1 MRQYMCCSRQVTAAG
16 LVVMFLG
23 VHCMTGVDSTRPVA
37 KMSVQTLRDK
47 MNGGWVGQMIG
58 VTYGTPW
65 EFRYNSAM
73 MPDSVRPT
81 WSADMP
87 GKTYAKAPGA
97 YDDLYVDL
105 TFLEV
110 YAWNRQASSQDY
122 AEAFGKTR
130 YWLWFANQMA
140 RNNIRN
146 GIMPPQSGHW
156 IRNPECTSIDF
167 LITSDFIGLVN
178 PGLCA
183 EALALADTIGHITA
197 YGDGYY
203 GGAFISQMYA
213 AAFLANDIASIVD
226 TALAAIPRESL
237 FYRMINDVIEFHR
250 RNPYDW
256 KANWQYIH
264 DRYADENGS
273 PFGVFDP
280 WNIEASM
287 NAAHVVT
294 GLLYGDGD
302 FGRTM
307 EIAVRCGDD
316 ADCNPGTCAGI
327 LGAMKG
333 LTGIPEEYKRSL
345 PDVYDRHFMGSE
357 FSLQDAVEICMTAA
371 LQNIEEAGGDVGDDG
386 IMIVGTK
393 APVAALEVARP
404 EHVPVQKVDLHK
416 TVRSDDPIVQRYLSN
431 EQKGANG
438 AAKADSVVIATDL
451 FEGPHEFAFEGNGY
465 CTFGKVVSDSAGEF
479 DFNDD
484 STTALVY
491 VDGAL
496 SQRVVFPLG
505 FEYRRFLAFFDYTL
519 NQGAHTVRFEAEG
532 KRPPG
537 HRFELY
543 HTILYSSRKP

>member
-1 MRQYMCCSRQVTAAG
+1 MRQYMCCSRPVTPFA
-16 LVVMFLG
+16 LVLLFLG
-23 VHCMTGVDSTRPVA
+23 VQCMTGVDSTRPVM

-47 MNGGWVGQMIG
+47 MEGGWVGQMIG

-73 MPDSVRPT
+73 MPDSVRPS

-87 GKTYAKAPGA
+87 GKTYAETPGA

-110 YAWNRQASSQDY
+110 YAWNSQSSSLEY

-140 RNNIRN
+140 RSNIRN
-146 GIMPPQSGHW
+146 GIMPPKSGHW
-156 IRNPECTSIDF
+156 IWNPECTSIDF

-178 PGLCA
+178 PGLRA

-203 GGAFISQMYA
+203 GGVFISQLYA
-213 AAFLANDIASIVD
+213 SAFLTNDVAAVIDS
-226 TALAAIPRESL
+226 ALAAIPRQSL
-237 FYRMINDVIEFHR
+237 FYSMINDVIEFHR
-250 RNPYDW
+250 RNPLDW
-256 KANWQYIH
+256 RANWQYIH

-302 FGRTM
+302 IGRTM

-327 LGAMKG
+327 LGTMKG

-371 LQNIEEAGGDVGDDG
+371 LRNIEEARGDVGDDG
-386 IMIVGTK
+386 IVIVGTD
-393 APVAALEVARP
+393 APVARLEVARP
-404 EHVPVQKVDLHK
+404 DHHHVQRVDLTRK
-416 TVRSDDPIVQRYLSN
+416 VNPGDPLALKCLSTGERGADAGPNSDSL
-431 EQKGANG
+431 
-438 AAKADSVVIATDL
+438 VIAPDL
-451 FEGPHEFAFEGNGY
+451 FNAPHEFSFEGNGF
-465 CTFGKVVSDSAGEF
+465 CTFGKVVSDSAGEWNF
-479 DFNDD
+479 VDD
-484 STTALVY
+484 TTSALVF
-491 VDGAL
+491 VDGVF
-496 SQRVVFPLG
+496 SERVIFPLG
-505 FEYRRFLAFFDYTL
+505 FENRRFLAFFDYTL
-519 NQGAHTVRFEAEG
+519 TQGVHTVRFVAEG
-532 KRPPG
+532 ERPPG
-537 HRFELY
+537 YRFELY
-543 HTILYSSRKP
+543 HTILYSNKRP